1 MSGWTIVTGAAGF
14 IGGHLV
20 DALIAGG
27 RPVLAIDLPGRIAL
41 ALARHRGASM
51 LRGLGR
57 DVGDLEV
64 DEVRAAL
71 PTDARVDA
79 VVHLAAQIFVPRSLE
94 DPIGDVRDNVIGSL
108 RCFEVGHV
116 FRAKVIFASSAAVY
130 GDAPAGPVAEAAA
143 GWPRSP
149 YGVDKLAAEMHL
161 RVQARERGLRGVA
174 LRFFN
179 VYGPRQDPQ
188 GLYAGVI
195 ARFFERAR
203 RGEPLE
209 IFGDGAQTRDFIFVS
224 DVVAAILAAIDRGPI
239 DGSAVNL
246 GSGVETSIVA
256 LARAVIAAA
265 GSASAVVH
273 APGRA
278 GEIRRSC
285 AVVDRMHADL
295 GLRARVDLARGLAAI
310 AGWLDRGDD
319 GRVFSNR

>member
-1 MSGWTIVTGAAGF
+1 M
-14 IGGHLV
+14 
-20 DALIAGG
+20 
-27 RPVLAIDLPGRIAL
+27 LAIDLPGRTATVRE
-41 ALARHRGASM
+41 RHRGTTS
-51 LRGLGR
+51 LRCLDR

-71 PTDARVDA
+71 PIGADVDA

-108 RCFEVGHV
+108 RGFEVAHAYAA
-116 FRAKVIFASSAAVY
+116 RVIFASSAAVY

-188 GLYAGVI
+188 GPYAGVI
-195 ARFFERAR
+195 ARFFDRAR

-209 IFGDGAQTRDFIFVS
+209 IFGDGGQTRDFIFVG

-265 GSASAVVH
+265 GSESAVVH

-295 GLRARVDLARGLAAI
+295 GVCARVDLASGLGAI
-310 AGWLDRGDD
+310 AGWLERGDE